1 MLLLRHCRLSSEDL
15 ITCERALLRFVSG
28 RAKTVDLDFNVWDY
42 TVPEIYGYILGMF
55 VKLELVECLGITSGE
70 LLDFIVDVDRGYR
83 ATFYHSF
90 YHAADVTAVLYH
102 MLQGMRA
109 SQYLSRPDM
118 AALLLAG
125 LCHDIGH
132 PGLNNLFQ
140 VNAKTE
146 LVKEYGEA
154 SVLEKYSCSL
164 AMDLVTKHALFH
176 NIAHSPS
183 AVQPEGQPATAETMK
198 EAMIKAILATDM
210 SFHYDMLNNLN
221 TLIEATT
228 TPLSSSASGSD
239 SETDPES
246 DCAELDSQS
255 SPPPPT
261 QPSIRLREPTSPVSA
276 EQRKQKTVSI
286 SFPLSTASEPSTP
299 DPTGDADSRRHR
311 RQSSSDSACSQ
322 DSADYSL
329 ASSQILGNRSPA
341 DLTPELRQ
349 NLCNCLLHAADISNA
364 VKPWTVCKR
373 WSDLVVQEFFR
384 QGDIE
389 KAQGLPVSPNMDRDQ
404 HNQPQISL
412 GFGDF
417 VVQPYF
423 EAFVELL
430 PDASPVLTSL
440 ANNRDQ
446 WLALQQS
453 SQQFGND
460 PYLSVDPLEDPSTAR
475 RPSSPIVPYMPTGRR
490 VSVAAGVLVLDD
502 TQPYRV
508 PRRLRH
514 STNTEP
520 GHSHRKMKRS
530 LSSRSMSTSLQNLHA
545 GSTRSSGSS
554 GKLSQG
560 QEVLA
565 SVLRRQASL
574 TERCSGSTPNLFS
587 HVQLRSFSS
596 ESSSPPSSALLS
608 PPAPLPT
615 LHANSMV
622 QSVSSSENQ
631 NQDQSKSSDND
642 SNNNS
647 SVNSKSGKDEHSRK
661 SFRQRRLASL
671 QMAGNVHSS
680 IRQEYGDGYL
690 VLDKPPSGSG
700 QHIPKSQDN
709 PPVSVGAVSASPGQ
723 TPVNSATSPSQAG
736 NRSSTPAVMMN
747 KIKYDWV
754 LSPTLPEIPA
764 ESRFGFGPLDGMDE
778 PLATTPTREL
788 EYSTTSSI
796 KTTTLAGSSPS
807 INSPT
812 TPTTKPRA
820 KSDAV
825 SPSFRRSID
834 DYAPSR
840 KEEGGGG
847 GGMDK
852 AIPSIVTTKSKD
864 EDEEATLRFVVSS
877 MKRSSNRSGS
887 TSDGTIAI
895 SAAASSGPE
904 SA

>member
-15 ITCERALLRFVSG
+15 ITCERALLRFASG
-28 RAKTVDLDFNVWDY
+28 RAKPVDLDFNVWDY

-55 VKLELVECLGITSGE
+55 VRLELVDCLGITSGE
-70 LLDFIVDVDRGYR
+70 LLDFIIDVDRGYR

-109 SQYLSRPDM
+109 SQYLSKPDM

-146 LVKEYGEA
+146 LVKEHGEA

-164 AMDLVTKHALFH
+164 AMELVTKHTLFR
-176 NIAHSPS
+176 NIAQSP
-183 AVQPEGQPATAETMK
+183 AATQPEGQPATESAMR
-198 EAMIKAILATDM
+198 EAMIRAILATDM
-210 SFHYDMLNNLN
+210 SFHYDMLNNLSA
-221 TLIEATT
+221 LIEATT
-228 TPLSSSASGSD
+228 SPLSSSASD
-239 SETDPES
+239 AESETEPDQDGS
-246 DCAELDSQS
+246 ELDSQQS
-255 SPPPPT
+255 SPPPPPPLPPPT
-261 QPSIRLREPTSPVSA
+261 HPSIRVREPTSALSI

-286 SFPLSTASEPSTP
+286 ASPLTASSEPSTP
-299 DPTGDADSRRHR
+299 DPTGCAMRGHRRH
-311 RQSSSDSACSQ
+311 SSNDSTCSQ
-322 DSADYSL
+322 DSIDSTL
-329 ASSQILGNRSPA
+329 SSTPQSVTSRSPA
-341 DLTPELRQ
+341 DFTPEQRQ

-389 KAQGLPVSPNMDRDQ
+389 KAQGLPVSPNMDRNQ

-423 EAFVELL
+423 EAFVDLL
-430 PDASPVLTSL
+430 PNASPVLTSL

-460 PYLSVDPLEDPSTAR
+460 PYLSVDPLEDPNLAS
-475 RPSSPIVPYMPTGRR
+475 RPGSPTIPYISTGRR

-502 TQPYRV
+502 TQPHRT

-520 GHSHRKMKRS
+520 GHHHRKIKRS

-560 QEVLA
+560 QETLA
-565 SVLRRQASL
+565 SVLKRQASL
-574 TERCSGSTPNLFS
+574 TERGSGSTPNLFS
-587 HVQLRSFSS
+587 HVQPRSSLS
-596 ESSSPPSSALLS
+596 ESSPPQAALLL
-608 PPAPLPT
+608 PPPPPLPST
-615 LHANSMV
+615 HVSDP
-622 QSVSSSENQ
+622 SVSKISDSSSSNQ
-631 NQDQSKSSDND
+631 KGVINGNNTD
-642 SNNNS
+642 SRTS
-647 SVNSKSGKDEHSRK
+647 KDEHGSK
-661 SFRQRRLASL
+661 SFRQKRLASL
-671 QMAGNVHSS
+671 QVGGNVVNS
-680 IRQEYGDGYL
+680 IRQEYGDGYI
-690 VLDKPPSGSG
+690 VPSSQQSGSG
-700 QHIPKSQDN
+700 HIPNSPFDDPSSPAAASSPSGQ
-709 PPVSVGAVSASPGQ
+709 ASAS
-723 TPVNSATSPSQAG
+723 SPSTSQAG

-747 KIKYDWV
+747 RIKYDWA
-754 LSPTLPEIPA
+754 LSPTLPEIPSG
-764 ESRFGFGPLDGMDE
+764 SRFGFGPLDGMDE
-778 PLATTPTREL
+778 PAMTSTGEL
-788 EYSTTSSI
+788 DNSMTDLTKIVTLPSS
-796 KTTTLAGSSPS
+796 S
-807 INSPT
+807 NSPT
-812 TPTTKPRA
+812 ASITKPRA

-825 SPSFRRSID
+825 SPTFRRSVESD
-834 DYAPSR
+834 PVPSLR
-840 KEEGGGG
+840 KDEVA
-847 GGMDK
+847 DK
-852 AIPSIVTTKSKD
+852 GIPSIVRT
-864 EDEEATLRFVVSS
+864 EDSSNEDLSSMRFVVSKEGS
-877 MKRSSNRSGS
+877 DRSVKSSS
-887 TSDGTIAI
+887 SSDGAVDPST
-895 SAAASSGPE
+895 ASSPQE
-904 SA
+904 TA